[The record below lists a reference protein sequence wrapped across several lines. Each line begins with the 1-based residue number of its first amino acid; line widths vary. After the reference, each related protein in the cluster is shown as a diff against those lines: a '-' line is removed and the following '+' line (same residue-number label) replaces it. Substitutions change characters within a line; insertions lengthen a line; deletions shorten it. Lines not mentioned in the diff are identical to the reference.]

1 MSVRR
6 LALALIAL
14 LAFAAVPAVR
24 PAALAA
30 RVDDDAW
37 WQVAA
42 SDVTVLGDADPEH
55 LRAIAEGI
63 GRFRAV
69 LGSVHPRA
77 LLRAAAPVVVV
88 VFRDRESGGAYRPLF
103 EGRPVEVG
111 GTFLPGNDRHLITV
125 STDEPASD
133 WQALFHEY
141 THLVIQQTLR
151 QVPPWLDEGLAEYH
165 STVTFT
171 GNGRRAETGRVH
183 EAHVR
188 LLSREPML
196 PLLEL
201 LSATREDALYN
212 EGDRRGMFYAQSWLL
227 AHYLMADADRA
238 VDAFAYLDEIDRG
251 ATVEQALDRALGTTP
266 ALLDKELR
274 DYLRHSTFGG
284 RHVALP
290 DTSGGGRPRAV
301 ALSLADAF
309 AWRGDLLLRLDRRA
323 EAREAFERALGFDA
337 QHPRALAGLGRL
349 AAAERQPSEACALL
363 ARASAQAPN
372 DPVVQV
378 RYAHAVLDRLRLAA
392 RPAATGGD
400 ELRAS
405 EQAARRALDAFP
417 RMAEAHAILATVAL
431 ARGDAESA
439 AAHARRGV
447 DLAPARDE
455 LRLLLA
461 QAELAADRTADAGLL
476 LRALAERGQ
485 TPRLRADA
493 ARLLEDL
500 DARIRRTQEHPDR

>member
-1 MSVRR
+1 MREIFGHLACPFADWRTVRPV
-6 LALALIAL
+6 ALA
-14 LAFAAVPAVR
+14 V
-24 PAALAA
+24 

-55 LRAIAEGI
+55 LRAIAEGS

-111 GTFLPGNDRHLITV
+111 GTFLPGHDQHVITV
-125 STDEPASD
+125 STDKPASD

-188 LLSREPML
+188 LLRREPML

-238 VDAFAYLDEIDRG
+238 VNAFAYLDEIDRG

-284 RHVALP
+284 RLVPLP
-290 DTSGGGRPRAV
+290 DIAGGKPRAV

-323 EAREAFERALGFDA
+323 EAREALERALGFDA

-349 AAAERQPSEACALL
+349 AAAERQPSEARALL

-378 RYAHAVLDRLRLAA
+378 RYAHAVLDQLRLAA
-392 RPAATGGD
+392 RPAATSRG

-405 EQAARRALDAFP
+405 EQAARRALEAFP
-417 RMAEAHAILATVAL
+417 RMAEAYVILATVAL

-439 AAHARRGV
+439 ASHARRGV

-461 QAELAADRTADAGLL
+461 QAELAANRTAEAGLL

-500 DARIRRTQEHPDR
+500 DARIRRTQDHPDR